1 MPADRF
7 TNARN
12 GIVLA
17 NTQIG
22 RYLHAPYSAKG
33 GITNLTEKERMARR
47 ASQSQNKTAGA
58 FPTGGAGGGHTTL
71 SGQGA
76 FFSPQLST
84 DFLQLPQSLR
94 EKREIYRHFYNTDP
108 IVGQAIDLH
117 TELPL
122 SKVRLAKPTP
132 RTHPERFK
140 SPEDYGRYILSFFE
154 KMCKRIKLFQRLIT
168 GAHHYHLDG
177 NVFLFAEDG
186 TVDVP
191 PEVGHKIENNVKS
204 SLDDDGNGVEEV
216 EESITELSDRED
228 LELAYYQ
235 QHYKGWDKLIILPID
250 QVKLASFSF
259 TDKVQLDLI
268 PSDRDRALIEQAKI
282 GDEKAQRMV
291 EEIPQE
297 VRDYIESGQL
307 IPLGTDPDEGSF
319 CYHLTAR
326 RGAGEELGASLLDR
340 CLRILYYREKLRQ
353 AQTLIADRAMTPK
366 RLVWGENLSDIDTDD
381 LREQV
386 DLALVDPDYSIV
398 TNYEVHWE
406 EIGARDRLLDLSG
419 EYEITDKQLF
429 AGLGVTESLLNGES
443 TFSGDRVK
451 LEVLN
456 TRYLLFR
463 EMLQEYVE
471 EYLFK
476 PVARRK
482 GFIEK
487 DDWGDEV
494 VLIPRLSFTRL
505 ALRDSQDTYDALF
518 NLYQKGSISID
529 LILEMFNIDPAD
541 TKEKIERD
549 MFSVN
554 DSVFNEVIRGIYGEV
569 GRMLAEKTDIMD
581 KIAKYLNLSVKEEP
595 AAAEEGR
602 F

>member
-1 MPADRF
+1 VPSDRF
-7 TNARN
+7 TNVSN
-12 GIVLA
+12 GVVFA

-22 RYLHAPYSAKG
+22 RLHAPYSAKG
-33 GITNLTEKERMARR
+33 GITNLTEKERLARR
-47 ASQSQNKTAGA
+47 VSAAAGHFKNAGFPSQGI
-58 FPTGGAGGGHTTL
+58 GGNTTL

-84 DFLQLPQSLR
+84 DFLELPQSLR

-122 SKVRLAKPTP
+122 SKVRLAKPSP
-132 RTHPERFK
+132 RTYPEGFK
-140 SPEDYGRYILSFFE
+140 SPEDYGRYIHSFFV
-154 KMCKRIKLFQRLIT
+154 KMCQRIKLFQRLIT
-168 GAHHYHLDG
+168 GSHHYHLDG

-191 PEVGHKIENNVKS
+191 AEVGHQIDRNVKS
-204 SLDDDGNGVEEV
+204 YLTDDGEGREEV
-216 EESITELSDRED
+216 EENITELPDRED
-228 LELAYYQ
+228 RELAYYQ
-235 QHYKGWDKLIILPID
+235 KHYKGWDKLIILPID
-250 QVKLASFSF
+250 QVRLTSFSF
-259 TDKVQLDLI
+259 TDKVTVDLI
-268 PSDRDRALIEQAKI
+268 PSDRDRALIEQAKS
-282 GDEKAQRMV
+282 GDDKAQQMAD
-291 EEIPQE
+291 EIPPE
-297 VRDYIESGQL
+297 VRDYIESGKL

-319 CYHLTAR
+319 CYHLKAR
-326 RGAGEELGASLLDR
+326 AGAGEELGASLLDR

-406 EIGARDRLLDLSG
+406 EIGARDRLLDLSS

-443 TFSGDRVK
+443 SFSGDRVK

-463 EMLQEYVE
+463 EMIQEYVE

-482 GFIEK
+482 GFVEK
-487 DDWGDEV
+487 DEWGEEV
-494 VLIPRLSFTRL
+494 VLYPRLSFTRL

-529 LILEMFNIDPAD
+529 LILEMFNIDPTD

-569 GRMLAEKTDIMD
+569 GRMLAEKTDIME
-581 KIAKYLNLSVKEEP
+581 KIAKYLNLSVKAEP
-595 AAAEEGR
+595 AEEEAGR